1 MIGLIIEFH
10 KLSRPDN
17 QISGTWI
24 LIATNYYACGNIYHR
39 EIIWTSY
46 FCFYA
51 QYQWNNSSNHQ
62 YDECQILA
70 SLPQEHLQ
78 EADVENEV
86 HLSAIVNK
94 KYKQQYIHKHSNS
107 YQKVPPFLFWICI
120 CSKYDSSMQQFRFI
134 SDDTSLNVGF

>member
-1 MIGLIIEFH
+1 MTSERLRYKTKYHIGSPNNCPIYQTKQNSNWIRKKVFISKSFMIGLIIEFH
-10 KLSRPDN
+10 KLSRLDN
-17 QISGTWI
+17 QISVTCI
-24 LIATNYYACGNIYHR
+24 LIATNYYACGNIYRR

-78 EADVENEV
+78 DADVKNEV
-86 HLSAIVNK
+86 HLSANVNK
-94 KYKQQYIHKHSNS
+94 K
-107 YQKVPPFLFWICI
+107 
-120 CSKYDSSMQQFRFI
+120 
-134 SDDTSLNVGF
+134 